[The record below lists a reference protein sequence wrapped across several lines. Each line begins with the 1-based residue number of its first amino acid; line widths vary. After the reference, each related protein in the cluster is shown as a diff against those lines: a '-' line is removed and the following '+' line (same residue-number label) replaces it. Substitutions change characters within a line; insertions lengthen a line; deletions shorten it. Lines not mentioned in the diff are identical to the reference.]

1 MSLNDVQ
8 HDRERVVRIYLFVP
22 PLVVE
27 TFDLMSISIPFS
39 FLFTFKKKEK
49 KNEAGGWAV

>member
-8 HDRERVVRIYLFVP
+8 HDRERVVLIYLFVP